1 VNDDLEQIKEEL
13 HLMGRILVVDD
24 DPDFVAITSKVLT
37 TAGHQVVTAANGT
50 AALAAMREQP
60 PDLVL
65 LDIMMSTVLDGLDV
79 SEEMR
84 SDPDL
89 KDVPIIMISSIADTE
104 HAAVFPSDG
113 YLHVDA
119 WISKPIQPED
129 LLNKVSRH
137 LG

>member
-1 VNDDLEQIKEEL
+1 
-13 HLMGRILVVDD
+13 MGTILVVDD
-24 DPDFVAITSKVLT
+24 DPDFVAITSKVLK
-37 TAGHQVVTAANGT
+37 TAGHEVVTAANGT

-65 LDIMMSTVLDGLDV
+65 LDIMMGTILDGLDV

-89 KDVPIIMISSIADTE
+89 KDVPIIVLSSIADTE

-129 LLNKVSRH
+129 LLKKVSRY

>member
-1 VNDDLEQIKEEL
+1 
-13 HLMGRILVVDD
+13 MGKILVVDD
-24 DPDFVAITSKVLT
+24 DPDFVAITSRVLT
-37 TAGHQVVTAANGT
+37 TAGHEVVTAANGM
-50 AALAAMREQP
+50 AALVAMHEQP

-65 LDIMMSTVLDGLDV
+65 LDIMMSTILDGLDV

-113 YLHVDA
+113 YIHVDA

>member
-1 VNDDLEQIKEEL
+1 VEQIKEEL
-13 HLMGRILVVDD
+13 HLMGTILVVDD
-24 DPDFVAITSKVLT
+24 DPDFVAITSRVLT
-37 TAGHQVVTAANGT
+37 TAGHEVVTAANGT

-65 LDIMMSTVLDGLDV
+65 LDIMMSTILDGLDV

>member
-37 TAGHQVVTAANGT
+37 TAGHEVVTAANGT

-129 LLNKVSRH
+129 FLNKVNRY